1 MPCGAGAFL
10 PLVTS
15 RFGRETAA
23 EDAAAA
29 AVPRGAAE
37 RAGSRRDPRAPAEE
51 KGDGFGGGSE
61 FGCRARQR
69 SRRAPGEVRRRL
81 PTRHLPPAVV
91 VTSHVH
97 RKLPSN
103 PRGRKGPP
111 LISAVRSVLA
121 QEQGGGS
128 DGGSNPRTDSRTIS
142 SSGMDERNIQEGW
155 TNGGRCDLGEAF
167 HVVRRRGRRNRSAPA
182 APYESTIPVWPPV
195 LASKPTHPRMVFM

>member
-1 MPCGAGAFL
+1 LPCGAGAFL

-37 RAGSRRDPRAPAEE
+37 RAGSRRDPRAPAAGSLPEE
-51 KGDGFGGGSE
+51 KGDGFGGRSE

-69 SRRAPGEVRRRL
+69 SRRAPIGEVRRRL

-121 QEQGGGS
+121 QEQGRGS

-142 SSGMDERNIQEGW
+142 SSGMDERNIQRD
-155 TNGGRCDLGEAF
+155 GRME
-167 HVVRRRGRRNRSAPA
+167 VVAISEKLFMSSDDGDAATGAHRRRRTRARSPFG
-182 APYESTIPVWPPV
+182 PQS
-195 LASKPTHPRMVFM
+195 